1 VELLIIRHGLPESQQ
16 SGNNAAD
23 PPLSNQ
29 GRRQANA
36 TAEFLTGE
44 TVDAVITSTM
54 IRAVETGRPLASQLN
69 VEPKERSDLVESDHR
84 RNSYTPAEEMHADH
98 EVIQEFLEDP
108 MSMFSDGFEAFR
120 DRVVNAFDELVISHQ
135 GQTVAVF
142 CHGMVTSVYLQSLL
156 AHDNPFALM
165 PDYCGITRVSAS
177 SSGLRTVRSVNET
190 GHLRHLPRP

>member
-1 VELLIIRHGLPESQQ
+1 
-16 SGNNAAD
+16 
-23 PPLSNQ
+23 
-29 GRRQANA
+29 
-36 TAEFLTGE
+36 
-44 TVDAVITSTM
+44 
-54 IRAVETGRPLASQLN
+54 
-69 VEPKERSDLVESDHR
+69 
-84 RNSYTPAEEMHADH
+84 MHADH